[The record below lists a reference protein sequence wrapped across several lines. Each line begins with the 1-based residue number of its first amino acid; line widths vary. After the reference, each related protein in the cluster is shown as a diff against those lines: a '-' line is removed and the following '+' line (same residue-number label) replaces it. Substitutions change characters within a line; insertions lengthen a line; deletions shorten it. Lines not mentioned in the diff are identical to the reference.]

1 MLNNLLGQIKLSV
14 EDRLSEML
22 SLLQRRF
29 SWLEVKSQRL
39 LDMGI
44 IWKDLQV
51 PTMISRLIEKM
62 RQKLRNSRSR
72 KEIKFWF
79 LNLFE
84 LLEVASVQRISSLQ
98 EYRLSFIQ
106 RVLLIVRAMKPLKI
120 SHQRS
125 KHQTLPLRMLKDTL
139 DIEKELRIQ

>member
-14 EDRLSEML
+14 EDRLSEMPN
-22 SLLQRRF
+22 LLQRRF
-29 SWLEVKSQRL
+29 SSLEVNSQRL
-39 LDMGI
+39 LDMEI
-44 IWKDLQV
+44 TSRDSQV

-84 LLEVASVQRISSLQ
+84 LLEEALVQRISSLQ
-98 EYRLSFIQ
+98 EYRPSFIQ
-106 RVLLIVRAMKPLKI
+106 RLLLIVRAMKPLRI

-125 KHQTLPLRMLKDTL
+125 KHQILPLRMLKDTL
-139 DIEKELRIQ
+139 DIEKDLRIQ